1 MIILPHHKTAIHLQ
15 LEVIAPRISPLDPLY
30 SLLTENLRREQ
41 SGYNGEQLLDYYY
54 RQLVKQPLFLHG
66 LRIKDKV
73 GSDFFQIDT
82 LMLFSNFILIVEV
95 KNYTGSLT
103 YEVETGLLTRKRDN
117 GALDRFDDPRAQ
129 VEMQRSRLQR
139 YLDRPDIPVYTV
151 VVFANP
157 NCILQVNGTQPN
169 FLLRERLPQHITQLL
184 ASHSSVPTNQPE
196 TLQLANHLRD
206 SHQPSNVTVFEK
218 YRIHRKS
225 IRNGVWCTSCK
236 RAFMI
241 RENRSWHC
249 PSSFHKDS
257 DASSRTFQEFKILF
271 GNEITNQQAREFLNL
286 ESRKTATRLL
296 QKANFKVIG
305 KNKGV
310 KYILK

>member
-1 MIILPHHKTAIHLQ
+1 MIILPRQKTAIHVQ
-15 LEVIAPRISPLDPLY
+15 LEVLTPRISPLDPLY
-30 SLLTENLRREQ
+30 TLLTENLRREQ
-41 SGYNGEQLLDYYY
+41 SGYNGEQSLDYYY

-66 LRIKDKV
+66 LRIKDKE

-82 LMLFSNFILIVEV
+82 LMLFSNFMLIVEV
-95 KNYTGSLT
+95 KNYTGSLL
-103 YEVETGLLTRKRDN
+103 YQVETGLLTRKREN
-117 GALDRFDDPRAQ
+117 GELDRFDDPCAQ

-139 YLDRPDIPVYTV
+139 YLDRPEIPIYTV

-157 NCILQVNGTQPN
+157 NCMLQINGTQPN

-184 ASHSSVPTNQPE
+184 ANHSNVITNQAE
-196 TLQLANHLRD
+196 TLQLANQLKD

-218 YRIHRKS
+218 YRIHRKA

-241 RENRSWHC
+241 RKQRSWHC
-249 PSSFHKDS
+249 LSCFHKDS
-257 DASSRTFQEFKILF
+257 DASIRALQEYKIIF
-271 GNEITNQQAREFLNL
+271 GNEITNQLAREFLNL

-296 QKANFKVIG
+296 QRANFKVIG